1 MSIGV
6 GFTGLNFRIWGEKAG
21 LDGGKKISNRVYWI
35 RVGFFFYI
43 ICLRF
48 FNLYNLG
55 LAGSG

>member
-35 RVGFFFYI
+35 RVGFFF
-43 ICLRF
+43 
-48 FNLYNLG
+48 LYYLFKIF
-55 LAGSG
+55 